1 MRQGTGRI
9 GGFFERCC
17 PLSNVYLVRHGQA
30 GTRDAY
36 DSLSILGTR
45 QARLLGE
52 YFVRR
57 GIQFAAAYT
66 GALWRQQQ
74 TAEEV
79 RAAFANS
86 GARFPLLVLDHGW
99 NEFDLARVYQ
109 EIAPQLAQEDPG
121 FRREFE
127 EMRAQVAANAEANA
141 TIHRRWLPCDTEIV
155 KAWIRGRY
163 PFTGETWRQFCE
175 RVAACRLKMTQ
186 FQRQENVIV
195 FTSATPAAIWTA
207 MSLDISDER
216 IMRLAGALY
225 NSSYS
230 ILRLR
235 EEDLR
240 LLSFNAV
247 PHLDSFDLCTHR

>member
-1 MRQGTGRI
+1 
-9 GGFFERCC
+9 
-17 PLSNVYLVRHGQA
+17 LSNIYLVRHGQA

-36 DSLSILGTR
+36 DSLSVLGKR

-57 GIQFAAAYT
+57 GIRFAAAYT
-66 GALWRQQQ
+66 GALSRQQQ

-79 RAAFANS
+79 LGAFADS
-86 GARFPLLVLDHGW
+86 GAPFPPLILDHGW
-99 NEFDLARVYQ
+99 DEFDLARVYQ

-121 FRREFE
+121 FRREYE
-127 EMRAQVAANAEANA
+127 EMRAQVEANVEA
-141 TIHRRWLPCDTEIV
+141 HAAIHRRWLPCDTEIV
-155 KAWIRGRY
+155 KAWIRGRH
-163 PFTGETWRQFCE
+163 PFTGEAWSQFCK
-175 RVAACRLKMTQ
+175 RVAACRFKMIQ
-186 FQRQENVIV
+186 VQRQENVIV

-216 IMRLAGALY
+216 IMRLAGALH

-235 EEDLR
+235 GEDLR

-247 PHLDSFDLCTHR
+247 PHLDSFDLCTYR

>member
-1 MRQGTGRI
+1 M
-9 GGFFERCC
+9 
-17 PLSNVYLVRHGQA
+17 SNVYLVRHGQA

-36 DSLSILGTR
+36 DSLSALGRR

-52 YFVRR
+52 YLMSKQIRFT
-57 GIQFAAAYT
+57 AAYA
-66 GALWRQQQ
+66 GALLRQQQ

-79 RAAFANS
+79 RGAFADS
-86 GARFPLLVLDHGW
+86 GVSFPPLILDPGW
-99 NEFDLARVYQ
+99 NEFDLGRVYQ

-121 FRREFE
+121 FRREYE
-127 EMRAQVAANAEANA
+127 EMCAQVEANLEA
-141 TIHRRWLPCDTEIV
+141 NGAPIHRRWLPCDTEIV

-163 PFTGETWRQFCE
+163 PYRGETWNQFCE
-175 RVAACRLKMTQ
+175 RVVACRLKMIQ
-186 FQRQENVIV
+186 AERRENVIV

-207 MSLDISDER
+207 MSLDIFDER
-216 IMRLAGALY
+216 VMRLAGALY

-235 EEDLR
+235 ADDLR

-247 PHLDSFDLCTHR
+247 PHLDASDLCTYR